1 MNITAT
7 PHRQFPL
14 RLHASLADQLDR
26 VSKETQIPKTRI
38 ATIGLEKFL
47 AELETTGIRSAL
59 RDACEIWN
67 ESWQDFTQKTC
78 RTIQTQWNAGSTGQ
92 STRKEFSTVL
102 SKRDW

>member
-14 RLHASLADQLDR
+14 RLNASLADQLDK

-47 AELETTGIRSAL
+47 AEIETSGICSVIRNM
-59 RDACEIWN
+59 R
-67 ESWQDFTQKTC
+67 
-78 RTIQTQWNAGSTGQ
+78 
-92 STRKEFSTVL
+92 EF
-102 SKRDW
+102 

>member
-14 RLHASLADQLDR
+14 RLNASLADQLDR

-47 AELETTGIRSAL
+47 AELETSGIRSAM
-59 RDACEIWN
+59 RDVC
-67 ESWQDFTQKTC
+67 
-78 RTIQTQWNAGSTGQ
+78 G
-92 STRKEFSTVL
+92 V
-102 SKRDW
+102 

>member
-47 AELETTGIRSAL
+47 AELETRGIRSAM
-59 RDACEIWN
+59 RDVCE
-67 ESWQDFTQKTC
+67 
-78 RTIQTQWNAGSTGQ
+78 
-92 STRKEFSTVL
+92 V
-102 SKRDW
+102 

>member
-14 RLHASLADQLDR
+14 RLHASLADKLDR

-47 AELETTGIRSAL
+47 SELETSGIRSAM
-59 RDACEIWN
+59 REACE
-67 ESWQDFTQKTC
+67 
-78 RTIQTQWNAGSTGQ
+78 
-92 STRKEFSTVL
+92 V
-102 SKRDW
+102 

>member
-14 RLHASLADQLDR
+14 RLHASLADQLDK

-47 AELETTGIRSAL
+47 AEIETSGICSVIRNM
-59 RDACEIWN
+59 R
-67 ESWQDFTQKTC
+67 
-78 RTIQTQWNAGSTGQ
+78 
-92 STRKEFSTVL
+92 EF
-102 SKRDW
+102 

>member
-47 AELETTGIRSAL
+47 AELESSGIRAAM
-59 RDACEIWN
+59 RDACE
-67 ESWQDFTQKTC
+67 
-78 RTIQTQWNAGSTGQ
+78 
-92 STRKEFSTVL
+92 V
-102 SKRDW
+102 